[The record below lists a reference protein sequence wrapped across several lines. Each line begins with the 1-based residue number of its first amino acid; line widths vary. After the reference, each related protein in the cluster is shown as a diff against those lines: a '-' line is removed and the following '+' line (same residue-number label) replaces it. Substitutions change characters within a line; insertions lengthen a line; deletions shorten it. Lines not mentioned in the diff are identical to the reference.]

1 MKLNLKSR
9 KYITIFLF
17 LISLNLNS
25 VQIQFTNGT
34 VYHATFISN
43 DSRHLFVKYR
53 GKDYKIPKKDIDNF
67 DISNNSNIDS
77 SYSLSTFKLK
87 NGSRIRGLIA
97 EERKDEYIVKTELG
111 FLTILKS
118 EILPPLPSKSDT
130 PDFPE
135 EYLTFDKENNQ
146 TTVGGSLFLL
156 PTYNPLSK
164 HHPFLE
170 GMSIF
175 VEPAFLKFNS
185 NWQTGFK
192 MEYLRS
198 NGNGESLTIQTG
210 NVYGLYSKKF
220 NYNDLLNFYSTFNIG
235 IGQVSYRTNDGDT
248 FGGRNSSFGFDVGW
262 QGLKLSNSIIRIG
275 IKNQCFVE
283 TKELFCGSGI
293 ELQGG
298 WVF

>member
-1 MKLNLKSR
+1 MKINLKL
-9 KYITIFLF
+9 KFYITIFLF
-17 LISLNLNS
+17 SLPLSLNS
-25 VQIQFTNGT
+25 VQIQFSNGT
-34 VYHATFISN
+34 VYHATFVSD
-43 DSRHLFVKYR
+43 DSHHLIVRYR
-53 GKDYKIPKKDIDNF
+53 GKDYKIPKKELESF
-67 DISNNSNIDS
+67 DISDNTNIDS

-111 FLTILKS
+111 FLTILKT
-118 EILPPLPSKSDT
+118 EILNPLPSKSDS

-156 PTYNPLSK
+156 PTYHPLSK
-164 HHPFLE
+164 HHPLLE

-175 VEPAFLKFNS
+175 VEPAFLKLSS

-192 MEYLRS
+192 MEHFRS

-210 NVYGLYSKKF
+210 NIYGLYSKKF
-220 NYNDLLNFYSTFNIG
+220 NNNELLNFYSSFSIG
-235 IGQVSYRTNDGDT
+235 VGQVSYRTNDGDT
-248 FGGRNSSFGFDVGW
+248 FGGRNSSFGFDIGW
-262 QGLKLSNSIIRIG
+262 QGIKLSNSIIRIG
-275 IKNQCFVE
+275 LKNQCFVE

-298 WVF
+298 WIF